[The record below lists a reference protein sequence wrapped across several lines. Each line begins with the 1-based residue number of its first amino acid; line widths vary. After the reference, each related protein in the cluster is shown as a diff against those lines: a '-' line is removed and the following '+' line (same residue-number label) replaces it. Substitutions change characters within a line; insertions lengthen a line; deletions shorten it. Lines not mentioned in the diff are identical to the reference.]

1 MDPGDACGGRRPG
14 EEKVGRDQLRRDYD
28 AMKGMIL
35 GATPALDEVVA
46 AVAALQIR
54 LNEQS

>member
-1 MDPGDACGGRRPG
+1 MDPGDVRGGRRPG